1 MMTDPIADML
11 SRLRNGQM
19 ASKSTVLV
27 PASKVKGAILNVLK
41 EEGYIADFTNEQD
54 SKHPAF
60 IVTLK
65 YSSGRPVISEISRV
79 SKPGL
84 RVYKKAT
91 EVPSVREGLGI
102 SIVSTSQGVM
112 TDAQAREK
120 KLGGEVLCR
129 VF

>member
-41 EEGYIADFTNEQD
+41 DEGYIAGFSDAED

-84 RVYKKAT
+84 RVYKKAD

-102 SIVSTSQGVM
+102 SIISTSQGVM

>member
-11 SRLRNGQM
+11 ARLRNAQM
-19 ASKSTVLV
+19 ASKSTVIV

-41 EEGYIADFTNEQD
+41 EEGYITDFANDQD

-60 IVTLK
+60 VVTLK
-65 YSSGRPVISEISRV
+65 YSSGRPVISEISRI

-84 RVYKKAT
+84 RVYKKAV
-91 EVPSVREGLGI
+91 EVPSVRDGLGI

-120 KLGGEVLCR
+120 KLGGEVLCQ